1 MKTIAVI
8 DKHPIVRAGL
18 EVFIKNNF
26 NDVGLVEFE
35 SFYHFHKVC
44 IETIPDLFIIGNT
57 VELPNNQCK
66 LILGLIAKN
75 KKTKVIIYDDSPD
88 FLKVSLY
95 FKSGA
100 TGYLS
105 KQSKMDELLKCISEV
120 ENGKN
125 YVSSEIMEIL
135 IPKWIS
141 TGKDTGSDKKITLTH
156 REFEIATFLIDGS
169 SVSEI
174 SKKLQRKTSTIST
187 IKKNLFRKLKINNL
201 VDLKDSLERSMNR
214 QIA

>member
-26 NDVGLVEFE
+26 NEVTLLEFD
-35 SFYHFHKVC
+35 SFHHFNKIC
-44 IETIPDLFIIGNT
+44 LDISPDLFIVGNT

-66 LILGLIAKN
+66 LIMGLIGKS
-75 KKTKVIIYDDSPD
+75 KQTKVIIYDDSPD

-105 KQSKMDELLKCISEV
+105 KQSEMEELLKCISEV
-120 ENGKN
+120 ERGRN
-125 YVSSEIMEIL
+125 YVSNEIMEIL

-141 TGKDTGSDKKITLTH
+141 PGKDTVSGNHVTLTH
-156 REFEIATFLIDGS
+156 REFEIATFLIDGA
-169 SVSEI
+169 SVSQI
-174 SKKLQRKTSTIST
+174 SKRLQRKTSTIST
-187 IKKNLFRKLKINNL
+187 IKKNLFRKLQIENL
-201 VDLKDSLERSMNR
+201 VDLKDSLEKSMNR
-214 QIA
+214 QTA